1 MKQRILVGGLVI
13 LVIGVILLLLHAI
26 LVGIVLAVLGALG
39 ILGGLL
45 APATAQTP
53 PAPTAGLDAVVPGQ
67 DPTLNE
73 PIIPVPNAPG
83 TIMETYDEPVG
94 PDAPPDVSQGQPSEP
109 PHPPASY

>member
-53 PAPTAGLDAVVPGQ
+53 PAGLDAVVPGQ

-94 PDAPPDVSQGQPSEP
+94 PDAPPDVPQGQPSEP